1 MKKLLLLIIAVLS
14 YSFSMNAEYVAKYGF
29 LGKVAKADGYF
40 EKNETNYIIKTH
52 TKLLGIVG
60 SLSKHLQMDYI
71 SIGKIRNNLL
81 YPQKYITIRKNSKK
95 EIKTVYVFKKN
106 KILKLRYKNG
116 KLETNSTVKYYTT
129 QDVLSLYFN
138 LPKLIKNY
146 NKTYT
151 FYALGGRHKDGK
163 IEVSFPKG
171 KELKKLKEEFDNE
184 KGIYLK
190 ANLYNKVFS
199 GDKGILYLVIN
210 PNNWV
215 TLRGMVKNVLKI
227 GDLKGRLVKFTQA
240 P

>member
-1 MKKLLLLIIAVLS
+1 MW
-14 YSFSMNAEYVAKYGF
+14 
-29 LGKVAKADGYF
+29 
-40 EKNETNYIIKTH
+40 
-52 TKLLGIVG
+52 
-60 SLSKHLQMDYI
+60 
-71 SIGKIRNNLL
+71 
-81 YPQKYITIRKNSKK
+81 
-95 EIKTVYVFKKN
+95 
-106 KILKLRYKNG
+106 
-116 KLETNSTVKYYTT
+116 
-129 QDVLSLYFN
+129 
-138 LPKLIKNY
+138 
-146 NKTYT
+146 
-151 FYALGGRHKDGK
+151 
-163 IEVSFPKG
+163 SFPKG

>member
-1 MKKLLLLIIAVLS
+1 MKKFVLIIISVFVYS
-14 YSFSMNAEYVAKYGF
+14 YTLQATYIAKYGL
-29 LGKVAKADGYF
+29 LGTVAKAQGIF
-40 EKNETNYIIKTH
+40 EKNETDYIIKTH
-52 TKLLGIVG
+52 SKLLGIAAL
-60 SLSKHLQMDYI
+60 LSHHLQNDYI
-71 SIGKIRNNLL
+71 SVGKIKNGIL
-81 YPQKYITIRKNSKK
+81 YPKEYNTIRKNSKK
-95 EIKTVYVFKKN
+95 EVKTFYIFHKN
-106 KILKLRYKNG
+106 YIQKIRFKNG
-116 KLETNSTVKYYTT
+116 KLETNSTVSYYAN

-138 LPKLIKNY
+138 LPKFIKDY

-171 KELKKLKEEFDNE
+171 KELKSLKKTFDNT

-190 ANLYNKVFS
+190 ANLFNKIFA

-210 PNNWV
+210 PKNWV

-227 GDLKGRLVKFTQA
+227 GDLKGKLVNLKQL

>member
-1 MKKLLLLIIAVLS
+1 MKKFVIFLITVLS
-14 YSFSMNAEYVAKYGF
+14 YSFILKATYRASYGWFGTIAEANG
-29 LGKVAKADGYF
+29 LF
-40 EKNETNYIIKTH
+40 EKNETDYIIQTNS
-52 TKLLGIVG
+52 KLLGIAAM
-60 SLSKHLQMDYI
+60 LSHHLENSYI
-71 SIGKIRNNLL
+71 SIGKVKNGIL
-81 YPQKYITIRKNSKK
+81 YPKEYITIRKNSKK
-95 EIKTVYVFKKN
+95 EVKTFYIFKKN
-106 KILKLRYKNG
+106 YIQKIRFING
-116 KLETNSTVKYYTT
+116 KFDSNSTVCYDAN

-138 LPKLIKNY
+138 LPKFIKDY

-171 KELKKLKEEFDNE
+171 KELKEIKRAFDNT

-190 ANLYNKVFS
+190 ANLFNKVFA

-210 PNNWV
+210 PKNWV

-227 GDLKGRLVKFTQA
+227 GNLKGKLVSLKQV